1 MEIKEK
7 NKIETNSIMPPRR
20 KPTFD
25 QRVKTI
31 VMEEL
36 QDELEEKYAI
46 TDYSSDLNAVIP
58 AGIVPNGGGNFFKIL
73 PNISQSTTGGA
84 GKAYSERVG
93 NEIRLKEID
102 ITGFLTYK
110 PDAVLPVDY
119 KNGKLAVRVMI
130 LKAKEFNSAKE
141 AFNAMPTFDLLR
153 FGLQS
158 GTSGT
163 DNYDAFPLSSFRDIN
178 RDAFSVRYDNVVYL
192 TAPVQVPGN
201 NLQGDSAFGLVPSS
215 AKIFRKKLTFGKK
228 GLKLNYTNT
237 NDIEANNFPY
247 FMVVGYSS
255 MTMNAAP
262 DNDIVNLT
270 MSCVGKY
277 TDA

>member
-1 MEIKEK
+1 MPEK
-7 NKIETNSIMPPRR
+7 KARR
-20 KPTFD
+20 KANFD
-25 QRVKTI
+25 QEVKRI

-46 TDYSSDLNAVIP
+46 TDYATDLNAVIP
-58 AGIVPNGGGNFFKIL
+58 AGIVVNGGGNFFKIL
-73 PNISQSTTGGA
+73 PEISQSTTGGA

-102 ITGFLTYK
+102 ITGFMTYK
-110 PDAVLPVDY
+110 ADGVLPVDY

-130 LKAKEFNSAKE
+130 LRAKEFNSAKE

-153 FGLQS
+153 FGLQN
-158 GTSGT
+158 GTAGT

-178 RDAFSVRYDNVVYL
+178 RDAFSVRYDNIVYL
-192 TAPVQVPGN
+192 TAPVQVPGT
-201 NLQGDSAFGLVPSS
+201 NLSGDSAYSLIPSS

-237 NDIEANNFPY
+237 NDVEANNFPY

>member
-1 MEIKEK
+1 MYIY
-7 NKIETNSIMPPRR
+7 NIMPRYPKGR

-25 QRVKTI
+25 QRVKNI

-58 AGIVPNGGGNFFKIL
+58 AGIVVNGAGNFFKIL
-73 PNISQSTTGGA
+73 PDISQSTAGGA

-102 ITGFLTYK
+102 ITGFLTFK

-141 AFNAMPTFDLLR
+141 AFQSMPTFDLLR
-153 FGLQS
+153 FGLQN

-192 TAPVQVPGN
+192 TAPVQVPGT
-201 NLQGDSAFGLVPSS
+201 NLSGDSAFGLVPSS

-237 NDIEANNFPY
+237 NDVEANNFPY

-262 DNDIVNLT
+262 DANIVNMT
-270 MSCVGKY
+270 MSCIGKY